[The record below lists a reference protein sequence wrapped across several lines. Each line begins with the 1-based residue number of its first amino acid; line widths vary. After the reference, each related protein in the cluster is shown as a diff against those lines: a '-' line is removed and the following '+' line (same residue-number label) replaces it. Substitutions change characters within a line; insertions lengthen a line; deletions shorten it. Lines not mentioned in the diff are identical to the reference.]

1 MPLIPMRSL
10 LRAGSAALAGLA
22 APAVAP
28 LALAQSAPIKP
39 GLWEVKAERESNG
52 QKSAMTSERMQK
64 LPPETRA
71 KLDAAMKA
79 RGVAVGPG
87 GVSRLCLSKAS
98 LDRGA
103 WQRQSGCKTDY
114 GSLTGSSWKW
124 HSVCSQLDS
133 GSDGEAVFPNAE
145 TYAVKVTTTTKL
157 HGETRISHMTM
168 NAKWL
173 GGDCGDLKPVEPG
186 R

>member
-1 MPLIPMRSL
+1 MPFISIRSL
-10 LRAGSAALAGLA
+10 LGTGSAALVAL
-22 APAVAP
+22 AVAP

-39 GLWEVKAERESNG
+39 GLWEVRAERESNG
-52 QKSAMTSERMQK
+52 QKSAMTNERMQK

-71 KLDAAMKA
+71 KIDAMMKE
-79 RGVAVGPG
+79 RGVGMGPG
-87 GVSRLCLSKAS
+87 GINRICLGKAS

-124 HSVCSQLDS
+124 HSVCPQFESE
-133 GSDGEAVFPNAE
+133 SDGEAVFPNSE

-173 GGDCGDLKPVEPG
+173 GGNCGDLKPFEPG